1 MSDDRDRQ
9 LTRRAD
15 ELSAKL
21 IGWRRQLH
29 QHPELGYEER
39 WTSEFVAE
47 RLRALGLEVRT
58 GLAETGVV
66 GVLRAAAATRP
77 AVLLRADMDA
87 LPIQEVEGREYGSQI
102 PDRMHACGHDGHMTM
117 LLGAATLVCE
127 NKDELDRDVIF
138 CFQPAE
144 EGGGGG
150 RRMIEEG
157 VLDLADVG
165 TVYGLHLWSPLPVGT
180 VYTRPGPMMAGND
193 EFTACFRGR
202 GGHGA
207 LPHTARDPIVAAAQ
221 AVTALQSIVARS
233 IDPVEPA
240 VVTVGM
246 FQAGSAPNI
255 IPDEARLEG
264 TLRSFDKSVRAL
276 LRERVQEVLESSAR
290 GAGCE
295 LDYKLIEGYPGRC
308 SARTASSR
316 SHRWPPRKTSRTSWN
331 SARAHSCSSAPATR
345 KGESR
350 PRTTPHASTSTK
362 RPCRGERSYWPDWP
376 PPDLATG
383 TTVSIK
389 KRPAG
394 GRAFSESRLG
404 VA

>member
-1 MSDDRDRQ
+1 MSDERDPLKQ
-9 LTRRAD
+9 RAD
-15 ELSAKL
+15 ELADEL
-21 IGWRRQLH
+21 VGWRRQLH
-29 QHPELGYEER
+29 RHPELGFEEH

-102 PDRMHACGHDGHMTM
+102 PNRMHACGHDGHMTM

-127 NKDELDRDVIF
+127 NKNELDRDVIF

-193 EFTACFRGR
+193 EFIATFRGR

-221 AVTALQSIVARS
+221 AVTTLQSIVARS
-233 IDPVEPA
+233 IDPIEPA
-240 VVTVGM
+240 VVTVGS
-246 FQAGSAPNI
+246 FHAGSAANI

-264 TLRSFDKSVRAL
+264 TMRSFDKQVRVL
-276 LRERVQEVLESSAR
+276 LRERVQEVLEAAAR

-295 LDYKLIEGYPGRC
+295 LDYKLIKGYPAVINDSDAVKLARREAGRVFGDANVIENPPMAAAEDF
-308 SARTASSR
+308 SYFLEQRPGAFLFLGAGNEERGITAPHHSPRFDIDEAALPRGAELLAR
-316 SHRWPPRKTSRTSWN
+316 
-331 SARAHSCSSAPATR
+331 
-345 KGESR
+345 
-350 PRTTPHASTSTK
+350 
-362 RPCRGERSYWPDWP
+362 
-376 PPDLATG
+376 LA
-383 TTVSIK
+383 K
-389 KRPAG
+389 A
-394 GRAFSESRLG
+394 
-404 VA
+404 